1 MDIMFHGDEQEQ
13 HKLRQIYIYNSEYIE
28 ARNKAKRLK
37 WKPNHG
43 ADGKKNSDNGP
54 RERPAEK

>member
-43 ADGKKNSDNGP
+43 ADGKKNNENGP